1 MEKYVQV
8 SASFHIQ
15 NPFGIQSFHFFFLL
29 LLLLQYF
36 CSLLIAVSVHWLIFC
51 TCLIFIAYLK
61 FTEPKTD
68 ADDYSWSLV
77 TSCCDFENPLIQICS
92 QITACQAFIAGL
104 IPLYSFLNVWGFM
117 FYCISPDLRCCVE
130 LNAYVVQT
138 GPRWQLG
145 LILKHFTHY
154 YPKIG
159 VFFFFLNGKPG
170 ARKTEPLLFRKE
182 GIWKK

>member
-104 IPLYSFLNVWGFM
+104 IHFIAFLMYEVLCFTV
-117 FYCISPDLRCCVE
+117 YL
-130 LNAYVVQT
+130 
-138 GPRWQLG
+138 
-145 LILKHFTHY
+145 LI
-154 YPKIG
+154 
-159 VFFFFLNGKPG
+159 
-170 ARKTEPLLFRKE
+170 
-182 GIWKK
+182 